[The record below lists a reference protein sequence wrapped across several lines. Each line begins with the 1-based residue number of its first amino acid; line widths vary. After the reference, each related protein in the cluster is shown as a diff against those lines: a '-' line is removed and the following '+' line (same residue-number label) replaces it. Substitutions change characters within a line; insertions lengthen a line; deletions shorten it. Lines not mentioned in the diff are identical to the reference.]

1 MCAGYFQPEAAQ
13 FGCLSCDSLGD
24 FYQVRFRNRF
34 SRVRLRNRFSPGDF
48 YQDSLGETSCR
59 ACPAT
64 TQRYF
69 GLLSGANRTS
79 CQCKAGDVFV
89 AIAALGPIS
98 NTLSR
103 PFMQATMIEMD
114 GRARCVTLDAVRV
127 WPPQCASSMG
137 LPAL

>member
-13 FGCLSCDSLGD
+13 YGCLSCDSLGD
-24 FYQVRFRNRF
+24 FYQVRLSNRF
-34 SRVRLRNRFSPGDF
+34 SRVRLRNRFSPGD
-48 YQDSLGETSCR
+48 QDLLGETSCR

-69 GLLSGANRTS
+69 GLLSGTNRTS

-89 AIAALGPIS
+89 AIAAVGPIS

-103 PFMQATMIEMD
+103 PSYAGYYDRD
-114 GRARCVTLDAVRV
+114 GRLGEVHH
-127 WPPQCASSMG
+127 P
-137 LPAL
+137 